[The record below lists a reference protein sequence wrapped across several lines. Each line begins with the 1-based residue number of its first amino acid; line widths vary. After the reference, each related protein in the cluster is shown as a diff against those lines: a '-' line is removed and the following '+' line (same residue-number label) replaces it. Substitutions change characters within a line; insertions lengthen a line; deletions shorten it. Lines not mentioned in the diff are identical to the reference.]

1 MATEKHDA
9 WMATQIQACDRV
21 MSAHRGDPES
31 KEYRFARDT
40 YDLLISAST
49 HLCVATLNRLSDGA
63 QTELKGCG
71 KYEPLLDNLKLVRLM
86 Q

>member
-9 WMATQIQACDRV
+9 WMAAQ
-21 MSAHRGDPES
+21 
-31 KEYRFARDT
+31 
-40 YDLLISAST
+40 ISAST
-49 HLCVATLNRLSDGA
+49 HLCVATLNRISDGT

-71 KYEPLLDNLKLVRLM
+71 KYEPLLDDLKIVRLM